1 MRSAREILECPEGI
15 EEGIWAAGLGLT
27 VGEWRNRLRGAGED
41 ERGMGE
47 GMTMTVSDV
56 VNLNLRVGLAQEIGE
71 EVAYGGRLRDIAPRY
86 GVSAGKL
93 RAWIFGDA
101 ERLALYEAGLR
112 GRAEE
117 LADEALE
124 FRDKAILIADSADV
138 DEIQVSKLQVDTR
151 FKAAALNMELAA
163 RYDPRRFGQDRSMK
177 LEVGRR
183 DEGELQEQLKE
194 LLREPEMREVML
206 RLLGDEG
213 RVIEPEADKGDAG
226 G

>member
-1 MRSAREILECPEGI
+1 M
-15 EEGIWAAGLGLT
+15 
-27 VGEWRNRLRGAGED
+27 GEWRNRLRGAGEE

-47 GMTMTVSDV
+47 GITMTVTDV
-56 VNLNLRVGLAQEIGE
+56 VNLNLREGLAQEIGE

-93 RAWIFGDA
+93 RVWIFSDA
-101 ERLALYEAGLR
+101 ERLAAYEAGLR

-117 LADEALE
+117 LADEALDY
-124 FRDKAILIADSADV
+124 RDKGLEIAKNATMDDV
-138 DEIQVSKLQVDTR
+138 PLSKYKTDTQ
-151 FKAAALNMELAA
+151 FKAAALNMEMAA

-177 LEVGRR
+177 LELPRR
-183 DEGELQEQLKE
+183 DEGEMVEQLRE
-194 LLREPEMREVML
+194 LLREPEMREVMM

-213 RVIEPEADKGDAG
+213 KVIEAEADKAQGEAG